1 MNDLTT
7 RLDALRR
14 PRLLIRAARAGQM
27 EYNRNRDLKRLM
39 RADAPPAP
47 ARALAR
53 LMDLE
58 AELEETRQ
66 AGDAAYSLGRHVEIL
81 IALMAEARL
90 LRRAEDG
97 AACGQVWG
105 TARG

>member
-1 MNDLTT
+1 MTDLTL
-7 RLDALRR
+7 RLDTLRR
-14 PRLLIRAARAGQM
+14 PRLLIRAARAGQT

-39 RADAPPAP
+39 RGDAPPAP

-58 AELEETRQ
+58 AELEATRR

-90 LRRAEDG
+90 LRRAERD
-97 AACGQVWG
+97 AACG
-105 TARG
+105 